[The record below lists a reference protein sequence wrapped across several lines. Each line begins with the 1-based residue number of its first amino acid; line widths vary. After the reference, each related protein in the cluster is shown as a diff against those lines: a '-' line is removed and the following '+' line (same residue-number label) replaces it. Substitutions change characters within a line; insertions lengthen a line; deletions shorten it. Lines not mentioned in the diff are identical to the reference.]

1 MGIIQKQT
9 IKGSTWSYVGAFVG
23 FVNTGLLFPKIFSTS
38 EIGLLSV
45 IVAISAL
52 FSQFSSLGMNSVT
65 ARLFP
70 YFKSNNNDKYG
81 FLTLLLL
88 VTAIGFAVSMLV
100 GYVFKDWIIETKGD
114 NSGLLGQYAF
124 YLIPMTLFTLFFN
137 ALDVYNKM
145 LYDISS
151 GIFLKEFLLR
161 ALNFISIILFFIGW
175 IDFNLFVFLY
185 VISYFVPLAGL
196 FIILLIRGEIVLKI
210 RGINLNPQMKREII
224 MVAAFGI
231 LAGFSTVI
239 GDYLDKYLVNKYLG
253 LSDTGIYTIAFFIG
267 TMILLPSRALNKI
280 SSTLIAESWKNN
292 DLKTIKDIYTKSS
305 INQFVFGLF
314 LFILIITNLHNIF
327 AFLPPEYSNG
337 KWVLIIIGISNLV
350 IMFSGVCLSI
360 ISTSK
365 YYWYMSA
372 LMGIQILL
380 IISTNILL
388 IPTMG
393 ITGAAIATLISI
405 SVIRFGSIIII
416 GIKSKIWPFS
426 VKHIIVIGISVFSV
440 FVIHFVPTV
449 PNIYIDGVFRGGI
462 ISLVFISLVIA
473 FGVSSELTPIFQS
486 IKQFIVKKWHRN
498 K

>member
-70 YFKSNNNDKYG
+70 YFKSSNNDKYG

-88 VTAIGFAVSMLV
+88 VTAIGFAVSMLI

-161 ALNFISIILFFIGW
+161 ILNFIAILLFFFGW
-175 IDFNLFVFLY
+175 IDFNIFVFLY
-185 VISYFVPLAGL
+185 VISFFVPFAGL
-196 FIILLIRGEIVLKI
+196 FIILLSRGEIVLKI
-210 RGINLNPQMKREII
+210 RGLSLTRQMKREII

-305 INQFVFGLF
+305 INQFVFGLL
-314 LFILIITNLHNIF
+314 LFILIISNLHNIF
-327 AFLPPEYSNG
+327 AFLPPEYING
-337 KWVLIIIGISNLV
+337 KWVLIIIGITNLV
-350 IMFSGVCLSI
+350 IMLSGVSFSI

-372 LMGIQILL
+372 LMGVQILL
-380 IISTNILL
+380 IITTNILL
-388 IPTMG
+388 IPIMG
-393 ITGAAIATLISI
+393 MTGAAIATVV
-405 SVIRFGSIIII
+405 SVTAIRFGSIILI

-426 VKHIIVIGISVFSV
+426 VKHLTAIVISIFSV
-440 FVIHFVPTV
+440 FIIHFVPKIS
-449 PNIYIDGVFRGGI
+449 NIYFDGILRGGI
-462 ISLVFISLVIA
+462 TTLFFAFAIIKFKLSNELNEYYKTFI
-473 FGVSSELTPIFQS
+473 TS
-486 IKQFIVKKWHRN
+486 IIKKS
-498 K
+498 KKTK